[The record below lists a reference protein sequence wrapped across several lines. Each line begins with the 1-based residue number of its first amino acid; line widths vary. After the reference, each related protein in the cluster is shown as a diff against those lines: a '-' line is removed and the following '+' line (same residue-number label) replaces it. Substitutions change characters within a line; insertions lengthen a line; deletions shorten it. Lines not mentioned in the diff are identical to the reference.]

1 LARFENIDDV
11 WAVAGAASKSAH
23 ATLNAIRDED
33 TVASSVVWVCL
44 CDYDRA
50 GLSERRGAAPC
61 GAVGFRVPTLL
72 GGDREE
78 CFMGSGGNL
87 VIQRG
92 THDRRRVRGGAKGA
106 IVSLECVVVLVG
118 RDEEERAREV
128 QEDQPAEE
136 RVRATKLVQCVRHTP
151 PRSLVLTSSH
161 VNPESGRKFPSRW
174 EAGT

>member
-11 WAVAGAASKSAH
+11 WAVAGTASKSAH

-78 CFMGSGGNL
+78 GFMGSGRNL
-87 VIQRG
+87 VIERG
-92 THDRRRVRGGAKGA
+92 TYDRGRVRGGAKGA
-106 IVSLECVVVLVG
+106 IVSLQSVVVLVA
-118 RDEEERAREV
+118 RDEEERAAEV
-128 QEDQPAEE
+128 EQEQPAEQ
-136 RVRATKLVQCVRHTP
+136 RV
-151 PRSLVLTSSH
+151 
-161 VNPESGRKFPSRW
+161 
-174 EAGT
+174 